1 MEIKIP
7 DEATKLA
14 PQVYSDLVQPAA
26 KEIGSVSGR
35 TVKMLLAPLRILL
48 WGYEKIE
55 DVVTKGLEE
64 RLAKVP
70 NENRKHPDPEI
81 AVPTLQALT
90 YTAQNDT
97 LREMFLNLLANSMDI
112 SQERNVH
119 PSYVEIIK
127 QMNVLDAKV
136 FKNLV
141 EINDNIQAISPYAIA
156 KVGID
161 GNIHE
166 VSPHTLNKHV
176 NKHITNVFPEWYLGW
191 TIENYDFFDLSAC
204 IIRLNRLGIIEFM
217 HDRLIEGKKY
227 SNLKKSPY
235 IISTF
240 EKIKKENQQYEFE
253 LEFTENY
260 LYVNEFGR
268 RFAKSCIL

>member
-1 MEIKIP
+1 
-7 DEATKLA
+7 
-14 PQVYSDLVQPAA
+14 VQPAA

-35 TVKMLLAPLRILL
+35 TVKMLLAPFRGLAWGGEQLETRIAEDFQKRL
-48 WGYEKIE
+48 EKIP
-55 DVVTKGLEE
+55 D
-64 RLAKVP
+64 
-70 NENRKHPDPEI
+70 ENLKPPDPEI

-136 FKNLV
+136 FERLV
-141 EINDNIQAISPYAIA
+141 EIDDNIMSISPHAVI
-156 KVGID
+156 KGK
-161 GNIHE
+161 
-166 VSPHTLNKHV
+166 NKY
-176 NKHITNVFPEWYLGW
+176 FPNAFPQWYLGW

-204 IIRLNRLGIIEFM
+204 LIRLNRLGIIELM
-217 HDRLIEGKKY
+217 HSGVVNNKKY
-227 SNLKKSPY
+227 SDLKNSPY

-240 EKIKKENQQYEFE
+240 EQFQKKFQQYELE
-253 LEFTENY
+253 LVFKENT
-260 LYVNEFGR
+260 LYVNEFGE
-268 RFAKSCIL
+268 RFAESCIL